1 MRLYFY
7 KRIIKFIMYFKVMM
21 VVLLNI
27 KILEIFYYIM
37 KEDNDFEI
45 MCELGYNKSNKICG
59 YGRFNLIF
67 FIEI

>member
-1 MRLYFY
+1 
-7 KRIIKFIMYFKVMM
+7 
-21 VVLLNI
+21 
-27 KILEIFYYIM
+27 M

-67 FIEI
+67 YIEI